1 MNAMERFVEEVRRR
15 ATSSVEWFRSEV
27 WGRSVE
33 FGRRWVPAIRERVAR
48 ARRPAIAV
56 GLGVALIVPGAAMML
71 RGEPASVEAT
81 DAAMG
86 ELAGTPLATRLEAAK
101 ASEGAVTAAWRA
113 KAMERVLEPVADR
126 FAREYGIS
134 RELAREITAAA
145 QEFGIEPRVAF
156 GLVRTESSFRRTA
169 VSHAGAV
176 GYTQLLP
183 STARW
188 IEPGTTRA
196 DLFDT
201 RTNLRV
207 GFKYLS
213 YLIDK
218 YDGNLRLALTAYN
231 RGPGTVDR
239 LLRQGR
245 NPENGYARKVLRG

>member
-15 ATSSVEWFRSEV
+15 ATSSAEWFRSEI
-27 WGRSVE
+27 WGRGVE
-33 FGRRWVPAIRERVAR
+33 FGGRWVPAVRERVAR

-81 DAAMG
+81 DAATG
-86 ELAGTPLATRLEAAK
+86 ELAARLEAAK

-113 KAMERVLEPVADR
+113 KAMERALDPVADR

-134 RELAREITAAA
+134 RELAREIAAAA

-169 VSHAGAV
+169 VSYAGAI

-218 YDGNLRLALTAYN
+218 YDGNVRLALTAYN